1 MSLATVRT
9 YQDNGPYF
17 APSKGCYQ
25 AASISDVL
33 RHCRLAMSDGEH
45 VIGLFD
51 ADGACKG
58 VWEDCT
64 EPESDGEGGWCFP
77 PRIYDLLRPNGY
89 RPKHFSSLVELL
101 K

>member
-9 YQDNGPYF
+9 FQDNGPYF
-17 APSKGCYQ
+17 PSTKGCYQ
-25 AASISDVL
+25 VASISDVL
-33 RHCRLAMSDGEH
+33 RHCKLAMADGEH

-58 VWEDCT
+58 IWEVCI
-64 EPESDGEGGWCFP
+64 EPESDGEDGWCFP

-89 RPKHFSSLVELL
+89 RTKHFSSLVELL

>member
-9 YQDNGPYF
+9 FQDNGPF
-17 APSKGCYQ
+17 FPPTKGCYQ

-33 RHCRLAMSDGEH
+33 RHCKLAMADGEH

-51 ADGACKG
+51 AEGTCKG
-58 VWEDCT
+58 IWENCP
-64 EPESDGEGGWCFP
+64 EPESDGGDGWCFP
-77 PRIYDLLRPNGY
+77 ARVYDLLRPNGY